1 MKILGIVLANLA
13 HSVVTML
20 IIIILVKY
28 MYKKLNLSHNI
39 SFGIILAT
47 MVGHWFLFNGCFLVY
62 IVDKPIAHLF
72 GATEYLEH
80 HNFSDTVIYKL
91 FDKYF

>member
-13 HSVVTML
+13 HIIATML
-20 IIIILVKY
+20 IILVLVRY
-28 MYKKLNLSHNI
+28 MDIKLKLSHNV
-39 SFGIILAT
+39 SFAIIFAL